1 MPEQAVLRAL
11 GSVPATYVSCG
22 PVLLLDVPA
31 PLLTAAWDPTSLSL
45 VGLSRGPAYVHNASY
60 VRVTGR
66 TRYLDLL
73 PLGFYLRSSSS
84 AGTAWLLRPGRAGP
98 PPPSSVRPSV
108 RAPRGPSVCS
118 PPAQHARPVL
128 SSRRQGHGPPAAAT
142 PSVMELCSYS
152 YLWFMCWRSICRDVY
167 YWGGSGG
174 LRSSSIFARDAAEA
188 EAADPLV
195 EDGWWWWWLCNGADS
210 SPNCATWD

>member
-1 MPEQAVLRAL
+1 MLLCCCSWTCRAARAADSRM
-11 GSVPATYVSCG
+11 GSHVSLPRG
-22 PVLLLDVPA
+22 PVAWPCVCTQCVICARHRAYEVPGSPAVGILPTVFLLRRDRMAAPA
-31 PLLTAAWDPTSLSL
+31 
-45 VGLSRGPAYVHNASY
+45 RQ
-60 VRVTGR
+60 GR
-66 TRYLDLL
+66 T
-73 PLGFYLRSSSS
+73 
-84 AGTAWLLRPGRAGP
+84 TAPI
-98 PPPSSVRPSV
+98 V
-108 RAPRGPSVCS
+108 RADRPSVCS

-128 SSRRQGHGPPAAAT
+128 SVSSAGSRPPAAAT

-195 EDGWWWWWLCNGADS
+195 EDGWWWWLCNGADS